1 MSSSSLNTDTE
12 TRMRDSASVTAMLA
26 SRSRRAVSP
35 GGGGRN
41 ATIGR
46 RAVAG
51 WGQRALRPSLAG
63 AGHLPLSLEPAR
75 TASKK
80 TPRCRHESRHNLRGH
95 DHEHNA
101 ERRIRH
107 CQENNGQEG
116 PFPRPLAQRSSI
128 TSRESQF
135 LVEVPCFLFYPL
147 AKVARVPRATSLTHT
162 SSVPSQGSPSS
173 LPPACPTRRGSSSS
187 SSTGP
192 SKKRVRTKAAKVSPT
207 KLVSVRKRS
216 DTKSKAAKKG
226 TITSAT

>member
-80 TPRCRHESRHNLRGH
+80 TPRCTHESRHNLRGH

-135 LVEVPCFLFYPL
+135 LVEVPCFLFCPL
-147 AKVARVPRATSLTHT
+147 
-162 SSVPSQGSPSS
+162 PSQGSPSS
-173 LPPACPTRRGSSSS
+173 LPPACVTRRCSSSS

-192 SKKRVRTKAAKVSPT
+192 LKKLVRTKAAKVSPT